1 MSFNLLGS
9 QLFLEQINAV
19 YLYWTRFSIYKH
31 SSLISLPLYS
41 NFIETLKSNT
51 MSYFCCYILSQIS
64 LKNWYEVN
72 FMNLRFI
79 FIDENF
85 MIRVDVKLLYL
96 WIKERMTFKNWTNST
111 VESPPIVLVSTIKLF
126 RFIWIKDVH
135 PKYFENISIFSKI
148 PNYLRSL
155 SNYRNV

>member
-1 MSFNLLGS
+1 M
-9 QLFLEQINAV
+9 

-126 RFIWIKDVH
+126 DSFESKTFIRNILRISLFSLKFQITFVH
-135 PKYFENISIFSKI
+135 WAITEMCKI
-148 PNYLRSL
+148 DSYDFVLEEVL
-155 SNYRNV
+155 